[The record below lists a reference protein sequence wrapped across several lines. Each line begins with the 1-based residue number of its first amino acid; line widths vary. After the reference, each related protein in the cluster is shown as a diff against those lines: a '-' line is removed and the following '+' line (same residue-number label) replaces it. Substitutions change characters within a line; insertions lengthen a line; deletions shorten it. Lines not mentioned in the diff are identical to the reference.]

1 MDEIIYIA
9 IEWRILFFFC
19 SEKFRMFGMKEMKL
33 YMCTYKVK
41 LSPPVPPPVR
51 MNRTNQHSCTA
62 SSARRW
68 IYRYINVIPMKNKK
82 KLFERENKKKTDSR
96 AHSLKMMDKNFL
108 FVWSFFYYFSIQH
121 RCLCSTLVIIGVCAF
136 CVCVFFVVCIL
147 ERRQLLIAF
156 NMNFS

>member
-82 KLFERENKKKTDSR
+82 KLFERENKTEKKQIH
-96 AHSLKMMDKNFL
+96 AHIHWKRWIKIFFL
-108 FVWSFFYYFSIQH
+108 FGLFF
-121 RCLCSTLVIIGVCAF
+121 IISLF
-136 CVCVFFVVCIL
+136 NTVVYAAL
-147 ERRQLLIAF
+147 
-156 NMNFS
+156 S